1 MRQNCDELHAPRQL
15 RYWERKERALRYGKM
30 KRRDLLKGTLA
41 AGAALALPSRVFAAP
56 AAGTPRDRILFEI
69 AKRELARA
77 GNAIWKHDIVGIAD
91 FGLHSA
97 KPRFHF
103 VNLERGEV
111 NSYHVSHGMGS
122 DPQHDGWL
130 KQFSNTE
137 GSNATSRGAYVTWEW
152 YKGRYGTSV
161 RLGGLDE
168 SNNAA
173 LRRYIVMH
181 RADYAE
187 PSHIDRWGRL
197 GRSNGCFAM
206 GEEQFRIALMHLSG
220 GRLLFADS
228 LGLEEDG
235 SIQPLPELAMIERQP
250 LDLSPHSM
258 ISAY

>member
-1 MRQNCDELHAPRQL
+1 
-15 RYWERKERALRYGKM
+15 M

-41 AGAALALPSRVFAAP
+41 AGAALALPTRLFASVLP
-56 AAGTPRDRILFEI
+56 GTPRDRILFNI
-69 AKRELARA
+69 ATRELARA
-77 GNAIWKHDIVGIAD
+77 GNAIWKHDIVGIVD

-103 VNLERGEV
+103 VNLERAEV
-111 NSYHVSHGMGS
+111 QSYHVSHGTGS

-130 KQFSNTE
+130 KAFSNTE
-137 GSNATSRGAYVTWEW
+137 GSLATSRGAYVTWEW

-173 LRRYIVMH
+173 LQRYIVMH

-187 PSHIDRWGRL
+187 NSHLEKWGRL

-206 GEEQFRIALMHLSG
+206 GEEQFRIALTNLSG

-235 SIQPLPELAMIERQP
+235 SIQPLPEMAMIERAP
-250 LDLSPHSM
+250 LQFGPN
-258 ISAY
+258 AAANAF

>member
-1 MRQNCDELHAPRQL
+1 
-15 RYWERKERALRYGKM
+15 M
-30 KRRDLLKGTLA
+30 KRRDILKGTLA
-41 AGAALALPSRVFAAP
+41 AGAALALPGRVFASP
-56 AAGTPRDRILFEI
+56 AAGRPRDRILFDI
-69 AKRELARA
+69 AKRELARH
-77 GNAIWKHDIVGIAD
+77 GNAIWRHDIVGIAD

-111 NSYHVSHGMGS
+111 QSHHVSHGVGS
-122 DPQHDGWL
+122 DYQHDGWL
-130 KQFSNTE
+130 KQFSNVE

-161 RLGGLDE
+161 RLGGLDQ
-168 SNNAA
+168 SNDAA

-181 RADYAE
+181 HADYAE
-187 PSHIDRWGRL
+187 TAHLEKWGRL

-206 GEEQFRIALMHLSG
+206 GTEQFREALLHLSG

-235 SIQPLPELAMIERQP
+235 SIQPLPELAMIDRAP
-250 LDLSPHSM
+250 LDFGSSPLA
-258 ISAY
+258 SAY

>member
-1 MRQNCDELHAPRQL
+1 
-15 RYWERKERALRYGKM
+15 M

-41 AGAALALPSRVFAAP
+41 IGAALTLPGRLAASV
-56 AAGTPRDRILFEI
+56 AASVAPGSPRDRILFDI
-69 AKRELARA
+69 AKRELVRA

-91 FGLHSA
+91 YGLHSA
-97 KPRFHF
+97 RPRFHF
-103 VNLERGEV
+103 VNLDRGEV
-111 NSYHVSHGMGS
+111 QSYHVSHGMGS

-130 KQFSNTE
+130 KQFSNNE

-152 YKGRYGTSV
+152 YQGRYGTSV
-161 RLGGLDE
+161 RLGGLDQ
-168 SNNAA
+168 SNEAA

-187 PSHIDRWGRL
+187 SSHLERYGRL

-206 GEEQFRIALMHLSG
+206 GEEQFRIALMNLSG

-235 SIQPLPELAMIERQP
+235 SIQPLPDMAMIDRQP
-250 LDLSPHSM
+250 LDALGRPVSS
-258 ISAY
+258 SY

>member
-1 MRQNCDELHAPRQL
+1 
-15 RYWERKERALRYGKM
+15 M

-41 AGAALALPSRVFAAP
+41 TAAALALPVRAFASAIG
-56 AAGTPRDRILFEI
+56 GTPRDRILFDI
-69 AKRELARA
+69 ANRELLRH
-77 GNAIWKHDIVGIAD
+77 GNAIWRRDIVGIAD

-103 VNLERGEV
+103 VNLERGEIQ
-111 NSYHVSHGMGS
+111 SHHVSHGTGS

-152 YKGRYGTSV
+152 YTGRYGTSV
-161 RLGGLDE
+161 RLGGLDQ
-168 SNNAA
+168 SNEAA

-181 RADYAE
+181 HAAYAE
-187 PSHIDRWGRL
+187 DAHLAQYGRL

-206 GEEQFRIALMHLSG
+206 GTAQFREALLHLSG
-220 GRLLFADS
+220 GRLLYADS

-235 SIQPLPELAMIERQP
+235 SIQPVPELAMIERSP
-250 LDLSPHSM
+250 LDLDPRPS
-258 ISAY
+258 ISGY

>member
-1 MRQNCDELHAPRQL
+1 
-15 RYWERKERALRYGKM
+15 M
-30 KRRDLLKGTLA
+30 KRRDILKGSLA
-41 AGAALALPSRVFAAP
+41 VGAALALPARLAASVIS
-56 AAGTPRDRILFEI
+56 GSPRDRILFDI

-91 FGLHSA
+91 YGLHSA

-103 VNLERGEV
+103 VNLDRAEIR
-111 NSYHVSHGMGS
+111 SFHVSHGMGS

-161 RLGGLDE
+161 RLGGLDYTNE
-168 SNNAA
+168 AA

-181 RADYAE
+181 HADYAE
-187 PSHIDRWGRL
+187 ASHLERYGRL

-206 GEEQFRIALMHLSG
+206 GTEQFREALMHLSG

-235 SIQPLPELAMIERQP
+235 SIQPVPELAMIERAP
-250 LDLSPHSM
+250 LDLGQGAVA
-258 ISAY
+258 SAY

>member
-1 MRQNCDELHAPRQL
+1 
-15 RYWERKERALRYGKM
+15 M

-41 AGAALALPSRVFAAP
+41 IGAALTLPGRLAASV
-56 AAGTPRDRILFEI
+56 AASVAPGTPRDRILFDI
-69 AKRELARA
+69 AKRELVRA

-91 FGLHSA
+91 YGLHSA
-97 KPRFHF
+97 RPRFHF
-103 VNLERGEV
+103 VNLDRGEV
-111 NSYHVSHGMGS
+111 QSYHVSHGMGS

-152 YKGRYGTSV
+152 YQGRYGTSV
-161 RLGGLDE
+161 RLGGLDQ
-168 SNNAA
+168 SNEAA

-187 PSHIDRWGRL
+187 SSHLERYGRL

-235 SIQPLPELAMIERQP
+235 SIQPLPDMAMIDRQP
-250 LDLSPHSM
+250 LDALGRPVS
-258 ISAY
+258 SAY

>member
-1 MRQNCDELHAPRQL
+1 MMQRS
-15 RYWERKERALRYGKM
+15 
-30 KRRDLLKGTLA
+30 DLIKGTLA
-41 AGAALALPSRVFAAP
+41 VGAALAVP
-56 AAGTPRDRILFEI
+56 ARLLASTVPAQPITGTPRDRMLFAL
-69 AKRELARA
+69 AKRELDRA
-77 GNAIWKHDIVGIAD
+77 GDAIWKRDIVGIAD

-103 VNLERGEV
+103 VNLDRGEV
-111 NSYHVSHGMGS
+111 QSHYVSHGQGS

-161 RLGGLDE
+161 RLGGLDAT
-168 SNNAA
+168 NNAA

-187 PSHIDRWGRL
+187 SSHIDRWGRL

-235 SIQPLPELAMIERQP
+235 SIQPLPELAMIDRRP
-250 LDLSPHSM
+250 LDLLQRPAT
-258 ISAY
+258 SAF

>member
-1 MRQNCDELHAPRQL
+1 
-15 RYWERKERALRYGKM
+15 M
-30 KRRDLLKGTLA
+30 KRRDILKGTLA
-41 AGAALALPSRVFAAP
+41 AGAALALPTRLFASVMP
-56 AAGTPRDRILFEI
+56 GTVRDRVLFD
-69 AKRELARA
+69 LARQQLLRH
-77 GNAIWKHDIVGIAD
+77 GNAIWRHDIVGIAD

-97 KPRFHF
+97 KARFHF

-111 NSYHVSHGMGS
+111 KSYHVSHGTGS

-161 RLGGLDE
+161 RLGGLDHTNE
-168 SNNAA
+168 AA

-181 RADYAE
+181 HAAYAE
-187 PSHIDRWGRL
+187 DAHLAQYGRL

-206 GEEQFRIALMHLSG
+206 GTAQFREALLNLSG
-220 GRLLFADS
+220 GRLLYADS

-235 SIQPLPELAMIERQP
+235 SIQPVPELAMIDRQP
-250 LDLSPHSM
+250 LDLSPRPS
-258 ISAY
+258 ISGY

>member
-1 MRQNCDELHAPRQL
+1 
-15 RYWERKERALRYGKM
+15 M
-30 KRRDLLKGTLA
+30 KRRDILKGTLA
-41 AGAALALPSRVFAAP
+41 AGAALALPMRAFASVAP
-56 AAGTPRDRILFEI
+56 GSARDRILFDI
-69 AKRELARA
+69 ARRELARA
-77 GNAIWKHDIVGIAD
+77 GSAIWKHDIVGVAD

-103 VNLERGEV
+103 VNLDRSEV
-111 NSYHVSHGMGS
+111 QSFHVSHGMGS

-130 KQFSNTE
+130 KTFSNTE

-161 RLGGLDE
+161 RLGGLDY
-168 SNNAA
+168 SNEAA

-187 PSHIDRWGRL
+187 TAHLAKWGRL

-206 GEEQFRIALMHLSG
+206 GEDQFRMALLNLSG

-228 LGLEEDG
+228 LGLEDDG
-235 SIQPLPELAMIERQP
+235 SIQPLPALAMVERAP
-250 LDLSPHSM
+250 LDPGLQP
-258 ISAY
+258 ISRAY